1 MEGSYPGS
9 VKSKSCS
16 RVVEIKAGCMIV
28 RGILAIPDGARSI
41 VVFAHGI
48 DSSSHSPR
56 NHLVARSLLM
66 RGFAVLLPDLSD
78 EFDEDALPSFP
89 DDHED
94 VSRTAGRLTAIID
107 WLAANPETRS
117 LRIGL
122 FGGRTGAAAALI
134 AAALRPADVHAVVS
148 RGGRPDLAESLLP
161 HVKAPTLMIVG
172 ANDTAHIGFSRRAG
186 ELMHERP
193 MMELVQGAGHLFGEP
208 GKLEQ
213 VASISYQW
221 FQRNLAFCG

>member
-1 MEGSYPGS
+1 M
-9 VKSKSCS
+9 
-16 RVVEIKAGCMIV
+16 
-28 RGILAIPDGARSI
+28 RGILAIPDAARSI

-78 EFDEDALPSFP
+78 DLDDEPL
-89 DDHED
+89 DDHGD
-94 VSRTAGRLTAIID
+94 VSRTAWRLTAIID
-107 WLAANPETRS
+107 WLVANPETRK

-122 FGGRTGAAAALI
+122 FGGRTGAAAAMI

-148 RGGRPDLAESLLP
+148 RGGRPDLAEGLLP

-172 ANDTAHIGFSRRAG
+172 ANDPAHIGFNLRAG
-186 ELMHERP
+186 ELMNGRP

-221 FQRNLAFCG
+221 FQRNLALCG